1 MIGPKKFLSWWPFCL
16 IDPRSL
22 QNLKPFVGH
31 NFGTAQDID
40 MIQTPISF
48 FFQALSD
55 GLLVKL
61 CCFENIMCHIYIY

>member
-1 MIGPKKFLSWWPFCL
+1 VKNCEKLT
-16 IDPRSL
+16 IDPTSH
-22 QNLKPFVGH
+22 QNLKPCFGH

-55 GLLVKL
+55 GLT
-61 CCFENIMCHIYIY
+61 FS

>member
-1 MIGPKKFLSWWPFCL
+1 LAGYLLDKNFLGPIIIISRKYSN
-16 IDPRSL
+16 SSH
-22 QNLKPFVGH
+22 QNLKPCFGH

-55 GLLVKL
+55 GLT
-61 CCFENIMCHIYIY
+61 FS

>member
-1 MIGPKKFLSWWPFCL
+1 
-16 IDPRSL
+16 
-22 QNLKPFVGH
+22 LKPFFGH

-55 GLLVKL
+55 S
-61 CCFENIMCHIYIY
+61 FEKIMCHT